1 MHVATRGMDAF
12 MEVLEKN
19 ASLTDLVSLTLD
31 ILDCTLTE
39 AGGDDDDPQQIS
51 ADDEIGDRL
60 AELMLQR
67 ANFMASLVKLLACN
81 DFAVRRFVK
90 RFFRFFGVFL
100 GSKDLRHISCEQIKI
115 YLSQ

>member
-1 MHVATRGMDAF
+1 MDI
-12 MEVLEKN
+12 LEKN
-19 ASLTDLVSLTLD
+19 TSLNDLVTLTLD

-39 AGGDDDDPQQIS
+39 AGGDDDDPQQVS

-81 DFAVRRFVK
+81 DFAVRRFNIL
-90 RFFRFFGVFL
+90 VFYFNL
-100 GSKDLRHISCEQIKI
+100 KE
-115 YLSQ
+115 YF